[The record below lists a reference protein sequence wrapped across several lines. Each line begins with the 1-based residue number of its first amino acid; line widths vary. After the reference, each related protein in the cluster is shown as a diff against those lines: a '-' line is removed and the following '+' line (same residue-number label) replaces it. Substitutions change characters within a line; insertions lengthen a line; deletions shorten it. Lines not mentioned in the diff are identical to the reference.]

1 MSSRLPIVSGK
12 DVVKALSRIGYEVVR
27 QRGSHLRLKDLTNHS
42 HKPITVPLHK
52 ELKPGLLRKIIK
64 DTNLSVGEFIELLRK

>member
-1 MSSRLPIVSGK
+1 MSRRLPIVSGK
-12 DVVKALSRIGYEVVR
+12 DVVKALSKIGYGVVR
-27 QRGSHLRLKDLTNHS
+27 QRGSHLRLKDSTNSS

-64 DTNLSVGEFIELLRK
+64 DTNLSVEEFIELLRK

>member
-1 MSSRLPIVSGK
+1 MSRRLPIVSGK
-12 DVVKALSRIGYEVVR
+12 DVVKALSRIGYGVVR
-27 QRGSHLRLKDLTNHS
+27 QRGSLLRLKDSTNPS

-64 DTNLSVGEFIELLRK
+64 DTNLSVEEFIELLRK